1 MESRQE
7 AGSGLHLEEPSKF
20 PAEQPT
26 EFKMLELLIVLAK
39 RKRFILKCFLVG
51 ILAAVAV
58 ALLLSK
64 KYEATT
70 RIMPPQQSQ
79 SIATAMLAQ
88 LGPLAALAGKD
99 AGLHTASDLY
109 IALLKSRTVADEII
123 KKFSLMQVYRE
134 KTLSDTRKHLE
145 EATEIQAGKEGVISV
160 AVRDRD
166 PERAAALANSY
177 VDELRHL
184 TQTLAVT
191 EAGRRRVFFERE
203 VQNTSEDLAKSELA
217 LKQTQETT
225 GMLQL
230 DSQAKAMIEAY
241 MTLRAQV
248 AAKDAEV
255 EAMRSFATAENP
267 DLVRAQHELAAL
279 RGEVAHFE
287 RGQGGMSV
295 ANVPLSKVP
304 GAGLEYLRKFREL
317 KYHEALFEL
326 LIKQYE
332 VARIDEAKDAAIIQV
347 VDPAVRPEV
356 QLRDWKIR
364 SLIALVVVVLFLLG
378 AVIATFVMEA
388 IERAKENSQ
397 YAAHLQLFKFYLST
411 SGKAGHVGVRPGEHT

>member
-1 MESRQE
+1 
-7 AGSGLHLEEPSKF
+7 
-20 PAEQPT
+20 
-26 EFKMLELLIVLAK
+26 MLELLIVLAK